1 MAERPPIYVY
11 ADWVWLEKPALMGVV
26 HRSVVRGQE
35 VLAFE
40 YEQEWLK
47 QGDAMLLD
55 PRLQL
60 VQGRQVLCLS
70 VESLLSRSLLTNHN

>member
-1 MAERPPIYVY
+1 MAGEARL
-11 ADWVWLEKPALMGVV
+11 DGVV
-26 HRSVVRGQE
+26 HRSVVRGEE

-47 QGDAMLLD
+47 RGDAMLLD

-60 VQGRQVLCLS
+60 VQGRQYPDASGAFGL
-70 VESLLSRSLLTNHN
+70 